1 MTWLRIDDGMV
12 DHRKWSALEGDPRTW
27 AECLAVWVALAS
39 YCARVS
45 SDGFVE
51 DTRIPRLTPLGARAR
66 QRCDDLA
73 RVGLLDR
80 EEGGFRFHDWL
91 EYQPSAAEV
100 TRDREAARERQRRA
114 REAAKSHRPSR
125 RDIDRDSRST
135 DTVSHGPPVPTRP
148 DPSPALPSERVQTR
162 ARDDDPPGP
171 VTSET
176 RRAEVARAYLAP
188 IWRER
193 TGAVPLELS
202 ALTPRAEVVAQLA
215 GLPERPELDAVLARF
230 FDDARMREKGWPVA
244 WFLRNPV
251 QWSGRSA
258 AKGGHAAAR
267 KATEYERESMSFDE
281 LMNRAEKEAARG

>member
-1 MTWLRIDDGMV
+1 MLMADDYGRGRAGPAAIAAGAWRYQLERDDGA
-12 DHRKWSALEGDPRTW
+12 H
-27 AECLAVWVALAS
+27 
-39 YCARVS
+39 
-45 SDGFVE
+45 
-51 DTRIPRLTPLGARAR
+51 
-66 QRCDDLA
+66 
-73 RVGLLDR
+73 
-80 EEGGFRFHDWL
+80 
-91 EYQPSAAEV
+91 AAEV
-100 TRDREAARERQRRA
+100 LARASRAMRELVEIRFVTLYTVSGQRYYAIRSW
-114 REAAKSHRPSR
+114 AKHQKVDHPGKPRVPEPPSE
-125 RDIDRDSRST
+125 DTSTISDTSKVSRDSRETVARTPVESSST
-135 DTVSHGPPVPTRP
+135 LAPDLRSPTTTTTTT
-148 DPSPALPSERVQTR
+148 ASEDHTR

-230 FDDARMREKGWPVA
+230 FDDPKMREKGWPVA

-281 LMNRAEKEAARG
+281 LMSRAEKEAARG